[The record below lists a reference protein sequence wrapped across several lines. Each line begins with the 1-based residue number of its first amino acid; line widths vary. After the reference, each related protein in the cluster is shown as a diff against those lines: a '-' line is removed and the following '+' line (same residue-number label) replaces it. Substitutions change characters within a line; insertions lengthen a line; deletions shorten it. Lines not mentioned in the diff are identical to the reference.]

1 MKRPRII
8 TPCVADRH
16 AMKGE
21 RIAEFSTD
29 HGGGLIRVRQSF
41 DGTEIEIYRCDPT
54 VRIITPP
61 DPARNAAPDMLE
73 ALRDIAKT
81 PKQGEPEDGDPRYE
95 QNWEDEMGRY
105 AIKRLHTIIDT
116 ARAAIAK
123 AEGRANG

>member
-41 DGTEIEIYRCDPT
+41 DGTEVEIYRCDPT

-61 DPARNAAPDMLE
+61 DPVRDAAPDMLA
-73 ALRDIAKT
+73 ALKDEQHEIAQLCDMVNRFAARLGLGRKVN
-81 PKQGEPEDGDPRYE
+81 PVDWGEKG
-95 QNWEDEMGRY
+95 
-105 AIKRLHTIIDT
+105 
-116 ARAAIAK
+116 RAAIAK